1 MNQYFTLRLFDQKIA
16 LQLPI
21 LALLIFLALFLAI
34 VASLAF
40 SLNAGSYNLSLA
52 EVLDILLGEPAD
64 AASEK
69 IVWLFRF
76 PRSLAAILVGM
87 MMALSGAALQ
97 NITRNG
103 LADPSLVGI
112 SQGAALAVVA
122 SIIVFPE
129 ISAVW
134 RPWLALL
141 GSLSVA
147 VLIQGLS
154 YEGKVSKPIKF
165 ILLGIGVS
173 AFISSITTAML
184 TYGNIYQASAAL
196 GWLAGSINGADWL
209 DVKILAISCFILIPF
224 LLIISRSMA
233 AIRMGEHV
241 AISLGTPI
249 LFTRY
254 ALISIAVALAAI
266 ATSVVGPLGFV
277 GLIAPHAARRLAHC
291 GVAVH
296 LLLTA
301 LIGGLLV
308 LIADTAGRAA
318 FAPIQIPAGIV
329 TQIIGVPIF
338 VYLLLR
344 QKAKING

>member
-1 MNQYFTLRLFDQKIA
+1 MNSYFTVRLLNQKIA
-16 LQLPI
+16 LRLPK
-21 LALLIFLALFLAI
+21 LALFIFLLLLLAI
-34 VASLAF
+34 GAALIF
-40 SLNAGSYNLSLA
+40 SLNAGSYDLSLHA
-52 EVLDILLGEPAD
+52 VINILRGEQSDEAG
-64 AASEK
+64 EK

-97 NITRNG
+97 NITRNS

-112 SQGAALAVVA
+112 SQGAALAVVT
-122 SIIVFPE
+122 SIIIFPE
-129 ISAVW
+129 ISQTW
-134 RPWLALL
+134 RPWLALG

-147 VLIQGLS
+147 VLIQSLS
-154 YEGKVSKPIKF
+154 YDGKVSKPIKF

-184 TYGNIYQASAAL
+184 TYGNIYQASTAL
-196 GWLAGSINGADWL
+196 GWLAGSINGANWF
-209 DVKILAISCFILIPF
+209 DVKILSISCLILIPF

-233 AIRMGEHV
+233 AIRLGEHI
-241 AISLGTPI
+241 ATSLGTPI

-277 GLIAPHAARRLAHC
+277 GLIAPHAARRLAHS

-308 LIADTAGRAA
+308 LIADIAGRAL

-329 TQIIGVPIF
+329 TEIIGVPIF
-338 VYLLLR
+338 VYLLLKQR
-344 QKAKING
+344 AKIHD